1 MSHTSSLVVAGGTVI
16 TGGAEPRVIPDGAVV
31 VRDGLVESVGRR
43 EDVATGGAM
52 LLDASRRLVMPGLV
66 NAHTHLYSAL
76 ARGLMADIAP
86 SANFV
91 EILEHLWWRLDRAL
105 TMDDIRLSA
114 AAGALDLIR
123 NGTTTIV
130 DHHASQVTIDG
141 SLDAVA
147 DALGTAGLRANLCF
161 EITDRDGADARE
173 AGLRENE
180 RFARAVA
187 ARGGRVANETGDV
200 AGPAGGSG
208 EAAAPAPMLGA
219 SVGLH
224 ASFTLDDDTLYRA
237 AALADSLGVGCHT
250 HAAED
255 KADVED
261 SIRRSGKRVIERLHA
276 HGVLG
281 RRSIAAHCI
290 HVDASERTLLRDTG
304 TIVVHNPQSNMNNAV
319 GCADVPGMLKEGIL
333 VGLGTDG
340 FTASMFDEMKVAN
353 LVHRDRAGDPRVG
366 HGLAGRLC
374 LDDNATITERLFGT
388 RLGDLSPGAPAD
400 LIVLDY
406 DPPTPLESANFGGHV
421 IFGLTG
427 WMVET
432 VVVNGRVVMRDREV
446 LTMDA
451 ALTMARARERATE
464 LWRNM

>member
-1 MSHTSSLVVAGGTVI
+1 MGDSRPLVVVGGTVV
-16 TGGAEPRVIPDGAVV
+16 TGGAEPRVISDGAVL
-31 VRDGLVESVGRR
+31 VRDGRIAHLGRR
-43 EDVATGGAM
+43 DEVAADGADV
-52 LLDASRRLVMPGLV
+52 LDAGGKLVMPGLV
-66 NAHTHLYSAL
+66 NTHTHLYSAL
-76 ARGLMADIAP
+76 ARGLTADIAP

-105 TMDDIRLSA
+105 TMDDIRMSA

-130 DHHASQVTIDG
+130 DHHASQVAIDG

-147 DALGTAGLRANLCF
+147 GALTAAGIRANLCF
-161 EITDRDGADARE
+161 EVTDRDGREARE

-180 RFARAVA
+180 RFALALGDAGDGVA
-187 ARGGRVANETGDV
+187 TGAGGQGISRGA
-200 AGPAGGSG
+200 APGPAR
-208 EAAAPAPMLGA
+208 ALTA

-224 ASFTLDDDTLYRA
+224 ASFTLDDDTLDRA
-237 AALADSLGVGCHT
+237 AGMAADLGVGCHI

-261 SIRRSGKRVIERLHA
+261 SLRRSGHRVIERLHA

-290 HVDASERTLLRDTG
+290 HVDERERALLRDTG

-319 GCADVPGMLKEGIL
+319 GCADVPAMLREELL

-374 LDDNATITERLFGT
+374 LDNNPVITERLFGE
-388 RLGDLSPGAPAD
+388 RLGELVPGAPAD
-400 LIVLDY
+400 LVVLDY
-406 DPPTPLESANFGGHV
+406 DPPTPVASGNFSGHV

-432 VVVNGRVVMRDREV
+432 VMVNGKLVMRGREI

-451 ALTMARARERATE
+451 EETMSQARERATE
-464 LWRNM
+464 LWRSM